1 MDSTRSFGRF
11 VVASLLCLTP
21 SLVGAQ
27 DTASKGA
34 ALQACLNTAGVRN
47 IISTDATWA
56 DETVGF
62 QKRIKVDPAAISFP
76 ENNDQ
81 IALSLDCAR
90 NASTKATALGA
101 HHSFQAYGFGD
112 PGSLVISMAAFNSV
126 SYDAATQRVKF
137 GGGTHVGPVLK
148 YTWDTAGRH
157 FPHVRGA
164 HVGVVGSSIGGGY
177 GSSSRH
183 LGTPMDNLESVEYML
198 YNGTIVNADKGS
210 DLFWAAQGAGASYG
224 VILSATT
231 NTHKP
236 LFDTAV
242 NFTLS
247 IGNVDVDTA
256 AKALVAIQDYSL
268 SKDCPDELAL
278 RWSLS
283 APPYSGTGYFY
294 GNPAEFDVVIAPL
307 VSSLNALVPNNA
319 TVVKKTELPFWDMEV
334 AVAGA
339 GMNQPEGGSLGGR
352 SFYTQALT
360 TTTDHPLTV
369 EQAKILFESTTLA
382 FNRTDLRKSGFL
394 DLWGGVSRD
403 IADADTGYA
412 HGKNLWL
419 IRWEANSV
427 DVNSY
432 PADGTAYMKSLIK
445 PFEDALVAGG
455 ATLRGFVNYADTELT
470 EAEWSARLYGA
481 NYERLKQIKAA
492 VDPEG
497 LFTNHKQA
505 IPLP

>member
-1 MDSTRSFGRF
+1 MDSPLSFRRF
-11 VVASLLCLTP
+11 AVASLLCLAP
-21 SLVGAQ
+21 AAVSAQ
-27 DTASKGA
+27 AADKAA
-34 ALQACLNTAGVRN
+34 ALQSCLTAAGVRN
-47 IISTDATWA
+47 VISTDATWA
-56 DETVGF
+56 DETTGF

-76 ENNDQ
+76 ENRDQ
-81 IALSLDCAR
+81 VALSLDCAR
-90 NASTKATALGA
+90 NASTSASPLGA
-101 HHSFQAYGFGD
+101 AHSFQAYGFGN

-126 SYDAATQRVKF
+126 SFDEATNRLTY
-137 GGGTHVGPVLK
+137 GGGSHVGPVLK
-148 YTWDTAGRH
+148 YLWDNHGRH

-164 HVGVVGSSIGGGY
+164 HVGLAGSSIGGGY

-198 YNGTIVNADKGS
+198 YNGTIVNATKGS

-224 VILSATT
+224 VLLSVTT

-236 LFDTAV
+236 LFPTAV
-242 NFTLS
+242 NFT
-247 IGNVDVDTA
+247 IAVGNLDSTA
-256 AKALVAIQDYSL
+256 GAKSLVAIQDYSL

-294 GNPAEFDVVIAPL
+294 GNPADFDAVIAPL
-307 VSSLNALVPNNA
+307 VSALNAINGNT
-319 TVVKKTELPFWDMEV
+319 TVVRKTELPFWDMEV

-339 GMNQPEGGSLGGR
+339 GMNQPNGGTLGGR

-360 TTTDHPLTV
+360 TTTDHPLTE

-403 IADADTGYA
+403 IKDTDTGYA

-427 DVNSY
+427 DVNNY
-432 PADGTAYMKSLIK
+432 PADGPAYMKSLIK

-455 ATLRGFVNYADTELT
+455 APLRGFVNYADTELS
-470 EAEWSARLYGA
+470 EAEWSSRLYGA
-481 NYERLKQIKAA
+481 NFERLKALKA
-492 VDPEG
+492 VYDPEG
-497 LFTNHKQA
+497 VFVNHKQA

>member
-1 MDSTRSFGRF
+1 MDSTLSFRRF
-11 VVASLLCLTP
+11 AVASLLCLSP
-21 SLVGAQ
+21 ALVSAQ
-27 DTASKGA
+27 AENKAA
-34 ALQACLNTAGVRN
+34 ALQSCLTTAGVRN
-47 IISTDATWA
+47 VISTDATWA
-56 DETVGF
+56 AETTGF

-81 IALSLDCAR
+81 VALSLDCAR
-90 NASTKATALGA
+90 NASTSASALGA
-101 HHSFQAYGFGD
+101 AHSFQAYGFGN

-126 SYDAATQRVKF
+126 TFDTATNRLTY
-137 GGGTHVGPVLK
+137 GGGSHVGPVLK
-148 YTWDTAGRH
+148 YLWDNHGRH

-164 HVGVVGSSIGGGY
+164 HVGLAGSSIGGGY

-198 YNGTIVNADKGS
+198 YNGTIVNAGKGS
-210 DLFWAAQGAGASYG
+210 DLFWAAQGAGASFG
-224 VILSATT
+224 ILLSVTT

-236 LFDTAV
+236 LFEKAI
-242 NFTLS
+242 NFT
-247 IGNVDVDTA
+247 IAAGNLNSEAA
-256 AKALVAIQDYSL
+256 AKALVAVQDFSV
-268 SKDCPDELAL
+268 SSECPDELAL
-278 RWSLS
+278 RWTLS
-283 APPYSGTGYFY
+283 GPPYTGTGYFY
-294 GNPAEFDVVIAPL
+294 GNPAEFDTIIAPL
-307 VSSLNALVPNNA
+307 IASLDAITPNA
-319 TVVKKTELPFWDMEV
+319 TVLQKTELPFWDMEV

-339 GMNQPEGGSLGGR
+339 GMNQPNGGTLGGR

-360 TTTDHPLTV
+360 VTTDNPLTV
-369 EQAKILFESTTLA
+369 EQAKILYESTTLA

-403 IADADTGYA
+403 IDDADTSYA

-445 PFEDALVAGG
+445 PFENALVAGG
-455 ATLRGFVNYADTELT
+455 APLRGFVNYADTELT
-470 EAEWSARLYGA
+470 EEEWSSRLYGA
-481 NYERLKQIKAA
+481 NFERLKQIKAA

-497 LFTNHKQA
+497 VFSNHKQA

>member
-1 MDSTRSFGRF
+1 MDSPRSFGRF
-11 VVASLLCLTP
+11 VVASLFYLAP
-21 SLVGAQ
+21 ALVGAQ
-27 DTASKGA
+27 DTASKGT
-34 ALQACLNTAGVRN
+34 ALQECLNTAGVRN
-47 IISTDATWA
+47 IISTDPSWA
-56 DETVGF
+56 DETTGF

-76 ENNDQ
+76 EDRDQ
-81 IALSLDCAR
+81 VALSLDCAR

-112 PGSLVISMAAFNSV
+112 PGSLVVSMAAFNSV
-126 SYDAATQRVKF
+126 SYDEATQRITY
-137 GGGTHVGPVLK
+137 GGGSHVGPVLK
-148 YTWDTAGRH
+148 YLWDTAGRH

-164 HVGVVGSSIGGGY
+164 HVGLAGSSIGGGF

-183 LGTPMDNLESVEYML
+183 LGTPMDNLESIEYML
-198 YNGTIVNADKGS
+198 YNGTIVNATKGS

-224 VILSATT
+224 IILSATT

-242 NFTLS
+242 NFTVS
-247 IGNVDVDTA
+247 IGSVDVDSA
-256 AKALVAIQDYSL
+256 AKALIAVQDYSL
-268 SKDCPDELAL
+268 SEDCPDELAL

-283 APPYSGTGYFY
+283 APPYTGAGYFY
-294 GNPAEFDVVIAPL
+294 GNPADFDKVIAPL
-307 VSSLNALVPNNA
+307 VSTLEEIAPGTTIVN
-319 TVVKKTELPFWDMEV
+319 KTELPFWDMEV

-369 EQAKILFESTTLA
+369 KQAKILFESTTLA
-382 FNRTDLRKSGFL
+382 FNRTDLKKSGFL

-403 IADADTGYA
+403 ISDADTAYA

-427 DVNSY
+427 DVSSY
-432 PADGTAYMKSLIK
+432 PADGPSYMKGLIK
-445 PFEDALVAGG
+445 PFEQALVAGG
-455 ATLRGFVNYADTELT
+455 ASLRGFVNYADTELT

-481 NYERLKQIKAA
+481 NFDRLKEIKAA

-497 LFTNHKQA
+497 LFINHKQS